1 MHDQI
6 DQAVFLEKFRGLES
20 FRQILVR
27 RFLDHARAG
36 EADHAF
42 RLGNNHVA

>member
-6 DQAVFLEKFRGLES
+6 DQAVFLQKLRGLET
-20 FRQILVR
+20 FRQILMR

-36 EADHAF
+36 ETDHASG
-42 RLGNNHVA
+42 LGDDDVA